1 MDTEK
6 KITLIFG
13 QRGSGKSYLA
23 KQLIQAERRYL
34 IFDTMS
40 EYNQGVVFE
49 SEDHEK
55 FCYFWRQT
63 YRGNFRLIYRPLQP
77 QQQIDAIADLVFGCG
92 DMLFLIE
99 EIETYCSAY
108 QISDELAA
116 IVQRG
121 RHKNISLVGI
131 AHRPNNINRLLTSQ
145 AKEMYVFATREPRDV
160 DYLKMLLGQEIEPIL
175 AKLEKYQYV
184 KWEDDKPG
192 LAVGKAGLRQ
202 PDQTNERSQK
212 KDTEQILD
220 RQQAR
225 NQ

>member
-1 MDTEK
+1 MTDEK

-40 EYNQGVVFE
+40 EYDQGVIFN

-63 YRGNFRLIYRPLQP
+63 YKGNFRLIYRPLQP
-77 QQQIDAIADLVFGCG
+77 QQQIDAIADLVFACG
-92 DMLFLIE
+92 DLLFLIE

-116 IVQRG
+116 IIQRG
-121 RHKNISLVGI
+121 RHKNISLIGI
-131 AHRPNNINRLLTSQ
+131 AHRPNNISRLLTSQ
-145 AKEMYVFATREPRDV
+145 AKEIYVFATREPRDV
-160 DYLKMLLGQEIEPIL
+160 DYLKMLLGQEIETHL
-175 AKLEKYQYV
+175 QSLGKYNYV
-184 KWEDDKPG
+184 KFTEGDGFNVGRAGSQRNSEPG
-192 LAVGKAGLRQ
+192 KQATAENPGR
-202 PDQTNERSQK
+202 D
-212 KDTEQILD
+212 LD
-220 RQQAR
+220 RQQTGD
-225 NQ
+225 Q